1 MWAENR
7 SKRLHDPLAMKD
19 KSVVKPKTKVGET
32 PKKGRRKAASVISRP
47 TLSKGM
53 NYVIKKIPAHPL
65 RFGAVFNFDFAIEI
79 KKSIKEEGGQITK
92 CLLLLE
98 VQHENKDLL
107 HVRHANETVLQFS
120 IKDFAIVTGLKCK
133 GNVKDFSYPGSTT
146 SRLLQRYFPDATAG
160 ITKSRLIQRFQM
172 GNWETTKDAI
182 QMAILYFFHTFM
194 LCQLGETS
202 IRIAEFLMADF
213 NLSKQMYRLF
223 GMPYTLNVWTYEC
236 ESSLNPEFAIKV
248 ASGIPGICNWRV
260 VAVKPKFGTFMS
272 SIFSENACSNIVP
285 TPYEVD
291 TLDLPD
297 IQDAHTPEPSTTSVD
312 AKKVQTKDN
321 SGFED
326 FSTSPL
332 GHLFRR
338 SSRVSEQLRP
348 PINQSFSMPDETPT
362 PAANVSFVHVS
373 SQGQKDKYVYPD
385 IEELKQHMKDY
396 VDNKFEYLVTLIK
409 ANHTEL
415 MNSRHKEDDQQP
427 KDLAGKSTSCM
438 VEVFDKEGNDGHQTS
453 TFKFDQQPTSPIQMD
468 FANNDQNV
476 GNHQEMKDISELQFS
491 SSDENIHQTAEI
503 TKHKKDDASG
513 QMPQHF
519 FEGTMNED
527 VSDKVQHNTNQYVSD
542 SFTFDTSDST
552 TSGTISS
559 ETREAMDTLLAYLG
573 ILPIPAK
580 PVSAVNPQEL
590 TVSQSFLSNS
600 QLLTDISIT
609 AIVV

>member
-1 MWAENR
+1 
-7 SKRLHDPLAMKD
+7 
-19 KSVVKPKTKVGET
+19 
-32 PKKGRRKAASVISRP
+32 
-47 TLSKGM
+47 M

-79 KKSIKEEGGQITK
+79 KKSIKEEGVEMFKNTIFGPYLNIPKCNFQGQITK

-146 SRLLQRYFPDATAG
+146 SRLLQRYFPDAT
-160 ITKSRLIQRFQM
+160 
-172 GNWETTKDAI
+172 
-182 QMAILYFFHTFM
+182 
-194 LCQLGETS
+194 
-202 IRIAEFLMADF
+202 ADF

-338 SSRVSEQLRP
+338 SSRLRP